1 MRRLVAEGRISRVTI
16 GTGSDFARGL
26 LILMPEW
33 TAEQIAQAAFD
44 RDLIDERQLRE
55 LWGELGS
62 GQLDAN
68 GLEQLLVRRE
78 LVTNYQIKKL
88 LRGER
93 YGYFFGPYKVLY
105 KIGSGTFARVYRAVH
120 RETGQIR
127 AVKVRRRELSQL
139 HARGID
145 DKESREQF
153 VREGEM
159 GVALKHPN
167 IVPIYEVG
175 SDAHDAWIVMD
186 FIEGRNLRDF
196 MKTRRLEPA
205 EAIRLAIDV
214 CRGLD
219 YAFQRGVSHR
229 DLKASNIIISS
240 LGQAKLLDFGLAG
253 ADPADTDDE
262 LEKTE
267 NRATVDYAA
276 LEKVTG
282 VRKDDS
288 RSDIFFMG
296 AILYHMLSGHPAM
309 EETRDRRARVS
320 RQRFEEIKP
329 INDIMPELNRDIGAV
344 VMKALKLEPEAR
356 YQTPAEMLSDLV
368 VLSDRLAGGGNGKI
382 AGLGQA
388 TARQRSVMIVEPN
401 PQVQEALRN
410 QFKAEGFRVLVTTD
424 PERPASMFGDANQK
438 PDCVIFSTLTLGEDA
453 LRAFNEFGDMP
464 STNAVPAIL
473 LLGQRHHDWAGRA
486 KTSEWRTT
494 VPTPIKM
501 KRLLALLD
509 KLTPATVERT

>member
-1 MRRLVAEGRISRVTI
+1 MSEL
-16 GTGSDFARGL
+16 
-26 LILMPEW
+26 
-33 TAEQIAQAAFD
+33 TAEEIAQAAFD

-55 LWGELGS
+55 LWSELGS
-62 GQLDAN
+62 GQLDAD
-68 GLEQLLVRRE
+68 GLQQLLMRRE

-105 KIGSGTFARVYRAVH
+105 KIGSGTFAHVYRAVH

-127 AVKVRRRELSQL
+127 AIKVLRREISQV

-145 DKESREQF
+145 LEEQREDF
-153 VREGEM
+153 IREGEM
-159 GVALKHPN
+159 GKSLKHPN

-175 SDAHDAWIVMD
+175 SNAHDAWIVMD
-186 FIEGRNLRDF
+186 FIEGRNFRDF
-196 MKTRRLEPA
+196 MKARRLEPP
-205 EAIRLAIDV
+205 EAIRLAIDI

-229 DLKASNIIISS
+229 DLKASNVIVSS

-253 ADPADTDDE
+253 TDPAANDDE
-262 LEKTE
+262 LEKME

-276 LEKVTG
+276 LERVTG

-288 RSDIFFMG
+288 RSDVFFLG
-296 AILYHMLSGHPAM
+296 AMLYQMLSGQPAL
-309 EETRDRRARVS
+309 EETRDRRARMS

-329 INDIMPELNRDIGAV
+329 LGQVMPELYKDIVAV
-344 VMKALKLEPEAR
+344 VAKAMQLDPEAR
-356 YQTPAEMLSDLV
+356 YQTPAEMLSDLI
-368 VLSDRLAGGGNGKI
+368 VLQDRLTGGSDGKV
-382 AGLGQA
+382 ADVA
-388 TARQRSVMIVEPN
+388 RPAVRQRSVMIVEPN
-401 PQVQEALRN
+401 ANVQEALRN
-410 QFKAEGFRVLVTTD
+410 QFKQEGFRVLVTTD
-424 PERPASMFGDANQK
+424 PDRPSSMFADTNQK
-438 PDCVIFSTLTLGEDA
+438 PDCVIFSTLTLGEEA

-464 STNAVPAIL
+464 STSTVPALL
-473 LLGQRHHDWAGRA
+473 LLGKGHHNWTSRA
-486 KTSEWRTT
+486 KTTDCRMT

-509 KLTPATVERT
+509 QLKQTEPAKN